1 MTVNE
6 IKSMIKTEEYD
17 FLRTNPHLGKNIC
30 YLTLGGS
37 HAYGT
42 NIEGSDVDLRGI
54 AINTKEEILLGRD
67 FEQVVNTDTD
77 TTIYSFKKIANL
89 LSNVNPN
96 TLEIMYTREDHLL
109 YIDEIGKLLRE
120 NRDIFLSKKCIYSFG
135 GYANQQLRR
144 LVNKSARL
152 VPQAER
158 EEHIMNSIR
167 CASHFYREK
176 YFAHPDD
183 AIKLY
188 LDDAI
193 SEDMDK
199 EIFMDITLRHYPL
212 RDYKSM
218 WAEMSNIVKDYDKIG
233 HRNSN
238 AIGRGKL
245 AKHMMHLVRLY
256 LMCFD
261 ILEGVELTTYREK
274 EHDFLMSIRDGI
286 YLDENE
292 QPLPQFMKMVDEYE
306 AKLQSLAE
314 TTKLPD
320 VPDYNKIN
328 ELIYNVHEIIVARK

>member
-1 MTVNE
+1 MNINE
-6 IKSMIKTEEYD
+6 IKTMIQTDEYD
-17 FLRTNPHLGKNIC
+17 FLRTNPHLGSNIC

-42 NIEGSDVDLRGI
+42 NIEGSDVDVRGI
-54 AINTKEEILLGRD
+54 ATNSKEEILLGRD

-77 TTIYSFKKIANL
+77 TTVYSFKKIVNL
-89 LSNVNPN
+89 LANVNPN
-96 TLEIMYTREDHLL
+96 TIETLYTREDQIL
-109 YIDEIGKLLRE
+109 YMNEAGKLLRD
-120 NRDIFLSKKCIYSFG
+120 NRDIFLSKKCVYSFG

-152 VPQAER
+152 VSQAER

-167 CASHFYREK
+167 CASYFFKEK
-176 YFAHPDD
+176 YFEFEED
-183 AIKLY
+183 AIKLF
-188 LDDAI
+188 LDDAL
-193 SEDMDK
+193 SEDMEK
-199 EIFMDITLRHYPL
+199 EIFMDITLKHYPL
-212 RDYKSM
+212 RDWKAM

-233 HRNSN
+233 HRNAN

-261 ILEGVELTTYREK
+261 ILEGNELTTYREK
-274 EHDFLMSIRDGI
+274 EHDFLMTIRSGI

-292 QPLPQFMKMVDEYE
+292 QPTAEFMSMVDAYE
-306 AKLQSLAE
+306 KKLQSLAL
-314 TTKLPD
+314 TTHLPD

-328 ELIYNVHEIIVARK
+328 NLVMNVHEIIVCGK

>member
-1 MTVNE
+1 MNINE
-6 IKSMIKTEEYD
+6 IKTMIQTDEYD
-17 FLRTNPHLGKNIC
+17 FLRTNPRLGSNIC

-54 AINTKEEILLGRD
+54 ATNSKEEILLGRD

-77 TTIYSFKKIANL
+77 TTVYSFKKIVNL
-89 LSNVNPN
+89 LANVNPN
-96 TLEIMYTREDHLL
+96 TIETLYTREDQIL
-109 YIDEIGKLLRE
+109 YMNEAGKLLRD
-120 NRDIFLSKKCIYSFG
+120 NRDMFLSKKCVYSFG

-152 VPQAER
+152 VSQAER

-167 CASHFYREK
+167 CASYFFKEK
-176 YFAHPDD
+176 YFEFEED
-183 AIKLY
+183 AIKLF
-188 LDDAI
+188 LDDAL
-193 SEDMDK
+193 SEDMQK
-199 EIFMDITLRHYPL
+199 EIFMDITLKHYPL
-212 RDYKSM
+212 RDWKAM

-261 ILEGVELTTYREK
+261 ILEGKELTTYREK
-274 EHDFLMSIRDGI
+274 EHDFLMTIRSGI

-292 QPLPQFMKMVDEYE
+292 QPTAEFMSMVDTYE
-306 AKLQSLAE
+306 KKLQSLAL
-314 TTKLPD
+314 TTHLPD

-328 ELIYNVHEIIVARK
+328 NLVMNVHEIIVCGK

>member
-1 MTVNE
+1 MNINE
-6 IKSMIKTEEYD
+6 IKTMIQTNEYD
-17 FLRTNPHLGKNIC
+17 FLRTNPHLGSNIC

-54 AINTKEEILLGRD
+54 ATNSKEEILLGRD

-77 TTIYSFKKIANL
+77 TTVYSFKKIVNL
-89 LSNVNPN
+89 LANVNPN
-96 TLEIMYTREDHLL
+96 TIETLYTREDQIL
-109 YIDEIGKLLRE
+109 YMNEAGKLLRD
-120 NRDIFLSKKCIYSFG
+120 NRDIFLSKKCVYSFG

-152 VPQAER
+152 VSQAER

-167 CASHFYREK
+167 CASYFFKEK
-176 YFAHPDD
+176 YFEFEED
-183 AIKLY
+183 AIKLF
-188 LDDAI
+188 LDDAL
-193 SEDMDK
+193 SEDMQK
-199 EIFMDITLRHYPL
+199 EIFMDITLKHYPL
-212 RDYKSM
+212 RDWKAM

-261 ILEGVELTTYREK
+261 ILEGKELTTYREK
-274 EHDFLMSIRDGI
+274 EHDFLMTIRSGI

-292 QPLPQFMKMVDEYE
+292 QPTAEFMSMVDAYE
-306 AKLQSLAE
+306 KKLQSLAL
-314 TTKLPD
+314 TTHLPD

-328 ELIYNVHEIIVARK
+328 NLVMNVHEIIVCGK

>member
-1 MTVNE
+1 MNINE
-6 IKSMIKTEEYD
+6 IKTMIQTDEYD
-17 FLRTNPHLGKNIC
+17 FLRTNPHLGSNIC

-54 AINTKEEILLGRD
+54 ATNSKEEILLGKD

-77 TTIYSFKKIANL
+77 TTVYSFKKIVNL
-89 LSNVNPN
+89 LANVNPN
-96 TLEIMYTREDHLL
+96 TIETLYTREDQIL
-109 YIDEIGKLLRE
+109 YMNEAGKLLRD
-120 NRDIFLSKKCIYSFG
+120 NRDMFLSKKCVYSFG

-152 VPQAER
+152 VSQAER

-167 CASHFYREK
+167 CASYFFKEK
-176 YFAHPDD
+176 YFEFEED
-183 AIKLY
+183 AIKLF
-188 LDDAI
+188 LDDAL
-193 SEDMDK
+193 SEDMQK
-199 EIFMDITLRHYPL
+199 EIFMDITLKHYPL
-212 RDYKSM
+212 RDWKAM

-261 ILEGVELTTYREK
+261 ILEGKELTTYREK
-274 EHDFLMSIRDGI
+274 EHDFLMTIRSGI

-292 QPLPQFMKMVDEYE
+292 QPTAEFMSMVDAYE
-306 AKLQSLAE
+306 KKLQSLAL
-314 TTKLPD
+314 TTHLPD

-328 ELIYNVHEIIVARK
+328 NLVMNVHEIIVCGK